1 MSCGMGVKKRKR
13 ECTNP
18 SPSFGGQNC
27 IGVHIDNEKCQERY
41 CPSKVHFIYIEK
53 FITLQKINVRH
64 FFLYLRRSMLFVKI
78 LFITS
83 KIITD
88 NYLQRN
94 NKQTKDMIVKNRY
107 FFLLFMNIN
116 MSTCVTCMIY

>member
-1 MSCGMGVKKRKR
+1 
-13 ECTNP
+13 
-18 SPSFGGQNC
+18 
-27 IGVHIDNEKCQERY
+27 
-41 CPSKVHFIYIEK
+41 
-53 FITLQKINVRH
+53 
-64 FFLYLRRSMLFVKI
+64 MLFVKI

>member
-1 MSCGMGVKKRKR
+1 
-13 ECTNP
+13 
-18 SPSFGGQNC
+18 
-27 IGVHIDNEKCQERY
+27 
-41 CPSKVHFIYIEK
+41 
-53 FITLQKINVRH
+53 
-64 FFLYLRRSMLFVKI
+64 MLFVKI

-107 FFLLFMNIN
+107 IFFIVHEYKYEYMRHMYDLLITYVIEN
-116 MSTCVTCMIY
+116 